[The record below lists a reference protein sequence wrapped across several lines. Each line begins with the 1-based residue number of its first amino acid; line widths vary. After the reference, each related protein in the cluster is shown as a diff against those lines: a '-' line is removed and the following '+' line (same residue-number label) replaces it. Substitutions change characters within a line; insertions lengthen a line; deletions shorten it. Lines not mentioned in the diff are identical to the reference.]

1 MIKLFS
7 PEAFRDYIDGVSRL
21 SFSGN
26 GDVILQPS
34 SCTVKCELNGTWQ
47 LDMRHPYDRERRYS
61 YICKGA
67 VISVPIKVAR
77 EQVSTEQFFRIFEVR
92 ETLKDGISVVA
103 YPVAYEAVY
112 ETPMDY
118 YEFPELSA
126 MEMRNE
132 LVRLTPQKY
141 SIDINYDT
149 ETKASIYIE
158 NSNLQE
164 VINGS
169 QDGTFLSSYD
179 GEMVYDNYTYIIRKH
194 IGNNEVEDKNDIRV
208 LYAANMTGMEISE
221 TTTDMATR
229 IYPMADDGERFDGY
243 HVDAENEIRK
253 YPFVYARSIKYDDIK
268 LVNLKDDDDEKPW
281 TEAEIVT
288 RDAKATIVAKVQELS
303 QKYLIQAHEGN
314 WTRTE
319 PRLKTGN
326 IIYQDL
332 YDDAFSR
339 ADRYSVIE
347 EVSGG
352 EIVYEPIH
360 NIHNKDYEY
369 DRHELRKKLPYGY
382 LFYSYTDAI
391 GVLTTAVLDSLENIT
406 NDSERSLIEEAIKE
420 GFQWCETTEIAA
432 YDWRANITYSDDE
445 YPNYK
450 FLTDYHWIQDE
461 GGWYFGD
468 GLEGQG
474 HYIRSG
480 WVESAPNKHYWIGDD
495 GYWDPQWDD
504 DQTWTWYQDA
514 TGMWYGDKNPDG
526 TTKNYA
532 KEQYIYV
539 SENANWYWFNGDGYF
554 VDGNVKSWRY
564 GTKDGS
570 DGVKWGYW
578 TVGDQTWWFDNNG
591 EIDNQ
596 LAYAKDYEWRND
608 GIGKFYGDGKGH
620 WMADCW
626 VEDDS
631 KTHRKLEQDG
641 YYVGSDDEG
650 DARYDDFQWSWYG
663 SWSEGWWYGSKYED
677 QENQNGS
684 SSSGSGGVSLDTS
697 SFPTFEKVAGTN
709 LNSQFESLTS
719 IFDGKTL
726 ISTISDQ
733 SQITKMLSSGYFKSS
748 DNKYL
753 LKLKKKI
760 KTSGLGSDLM
770 ENLQKMGYQFNS
782 DQSELVM
789 PDLDASPSEEELDPE
804 IKTGTK
810 NYVYGQYMYVKD
822 YDKWYWFDYDGYL
835 LACWLAN
842 DNWEW
847 HQDSNGWWYG
857 DGAGTYPAGQWMK
870 IGGKW
875 YFFEE
880 SGYADPSTDDFS
892 DAKTGNAESATYD
905 ANREGIKNTSSSKTK
920 GEDGE
925 TVYDDAREGVI
936 AWIQDDFVA
945 DVIAVVNQ
953 QDKVLHDSLKT
964 RLTEAAQKDLE
975 ELAKPQL
982 SVSIDFNTMVNTPGY
997 AKYSYLKD
1005 VYLGDT
1011 IYVHSTPHNIDI
1023 HERITALEVD
1033 CLKNEVSKVTIG
1045 EPKNS
1050 FIKSIAGLNT
1060 KGTIKK
1066 WKPEDGLEDGYG
1078 GYLLTGFAGT
1088 KVTT

>member
-7 PEAFRDYIDGVSRL
+7 PEAFRDYIHGVSRL

-26 GDVILQPS
+26 GDVVLQPS
-34 SCTVKCELNGTWQ
+34 SCTVSCELNGTWQ

-67 VISVPIKVAR
+67 VIGVPIKVAR

-92 ETLKDGISVVA
+92 ETLKDGIQVVA

-118 YEFPELSA
+118 YEFADLTA

-132 LVRLTPQKY
+132 LVNLTPQKY

-149 ETKASIYIE
+149 TEKASIYIE

-169 QDGTFLSSYD
+169 QDGTFLSSYG

-194 IGNNEVEDKNDIRV
+194 IGNDEVADQNDIRV

-229 IYPMADDGERFDGY
+229 IYPMAEDGERFEGY
-243 HVDAENEIRK
+243 YVNAESEIDK
-253 YPFVYARSIKYDDIK
+253 YPFVYARSIKYDDIQ
-268 LVNLKDDDDEKPW
+268 LVDLKDEDDETPW
-281 TEAEIVT
+281 TESQIVT
-288 RDAKATIVAKVQELS
+288 KDVKAAITAKVQELS
-303 QKYLIQAHEGN
+303 QKYLIKAHEGD
-314 WTRTE
+314 WERTE
-319 PRLKTGN
+319 PRLNST

-339 ADRYSVIE
+339 ADRFSVIE
-347 EVSGG
+347 EVDGG

-360 NIHNKDYEY
+360 NIHDNDYIY
-369 DRHELRKKLPYGY
+369 DRHALRKQLPYGY

-391 GVLTTAVLDSLENIT
+391 GVLTTVVFDALPNIT
-406 NDSERSLIEEAIKE
+406 NDAERSLIEEAIKE
-420 GFQWCETTEIAA
+420 GFKWCETTEIAA
-432 YDWRANITYSDDE
+432 YDWRPNITYEDPDYQFLNDYCWIKDE
-445 YPNYK
+445 V
-450 FLTDYHWIQDE
+450 
-461 GGWYFGD
+461 GWYYGD
-468 GLEGQG
+468 GMGQG

-480 WVESAPNKHYWIGDD
+480 WVEETPNKHYWINAD

-504 DQTWTWYQDA
+504 DDTWSWFQDS
-514 TGMWYGDKNPDG
+514 TGWWYGNKNPDG
-526 TTKNYA
+526 SVKNYA

-539 SENANWYWFNGDGYF
+539 TENNCWYWFNDQGYF
-554 VDGNVKSWRY
+554 VDGVVTSWRY

-570 DGVKWGYW
+570 DGVKWAYW
-578 TVGDQTWWFDNNG
+578 TVGDETWWFNTAG
-591 EIDNQ
+591 EISNQ

-631 KTHRKLEQDG
+631 KTHRYLEQDG
-641 YYVGSDDEG
+641 YYVGTDDES
-650 DARYDDFQWSWYG
+650 DARYDNFQWSWYG
-663 SWSEGWWYGSKYED
+663 NWTEGWWYGSKYED

-684 SSSGSGGVSLDTS
+684 SSSGNSEVSVNAGD
-697 SFPTFEKVAGTN
+697 FPVYDQIAGTN
-709 LNSQFESLTS
+709 LSSQFESLTD
-719 IFDGKTL
+719 IFSGKKL
-726 ISTISDQ
+726 ISAIKDNETVQ
-733 SQITKMLSSGYFKSS
+733 KLLNSGYFKSS
-748 DNKYL
+748 NGKYL
-753 LKLKKKI
+753 LKLKNKI

-770 ENLQKMGYQFNS
+770 KNLQEMGYKFNS
-782 DQSELVM
+782 DQSELVL
-789 PDLDASPSEEELDPE
+789 PDTESPSEETLDPE
-804 IKTGTK
+804 QKTGTK
-810 NYVYGQYMYVKD
+810 NYVWGQYMYVKD
-822 YDKWYWFDYDGYL
+822 YEKWYWFDTDGYL

-842 DNWEW
+842 DKWEW
-847 HQDSNGWWYG
+847 HQDSKGWWYG

-880 SGYADPSTDDFS
+880 SGYADPSTDDF
-892 DAKTGNAESATYD
+892 AEEKTGNGESATYD

-920 GEDGE
+920 GEDEE
-925 TVYDDAREGVI
+925 TVYNAAREGVI
-936 AWIQDDFVA
+936 AWIQDGFVA
-945 DVIAVVNQ
+945 DVIDVVNQ
-953 QDKVLHDSLKT
+953 QDQVLHNSLKT

-1023 HERITALEVD
+1023 HERITALEID

-1050 FIKSIAGLNT
+1050 FIKSIAGLNA